1 MSEEEGTRAML
12 VDTHVHLNMHH
23 FDGDR
28 DETVARADRAGV
40 AEMVAVGYDR
50 SSLDQVIGLTDEFA
64 GVYAAVGIHPHEAT
78 DYDSELEEIIKK
90 YLLRK
95 KVLALGEI
103 GLDYYRDLSPR
114 DIQRDVF
121 KKQISAAL
129 YFGKPIVVHCRDAF
143 EDVVRILSEEGA
155 SDAGGIF
162 HAFGG
167 GVEEA
172 EEIFRLGFILGI
184 GGPLTYRN
192 SRLPRTLKSIPSSGF
207 VLETDCPYL
216 PPEPYRGRRNEPA
229 YIKIIA
235 EKCAEIKS
243 VFPRDIARATGRN
256 YRRCLHGEKSIPP
269 SIVYSIRDS
278 LYINP
283 TNTCTNNCRFCARRN
298 RNSELYGY
306 NLDLI
311 VEPQV
316 EETVQEVERALEE
329 DRYTEIVYCGYGEP
343 TTRLNFLLD
352 TAEALR
358 KHNLPLRL
366 NTNGQGNMINRRDIV
381 PELEERFD
389 RISISLNGYDRESY
403 NRLCRPDAG
412 GEAFDSVLD
421 FLRKAAASGM
431 ECTATAVNLPGLEI
445 ERCRKLVEG
454 IPGAGFRART
464 YQLAPPD

>member
-1 MSEEEGTRAML
+1 ML

-28 DETVARADRAGV
+28 EDAVARADRAGV
-40 AEMVAVGYDR
+40 SEMVAVGYDR
-50 SSLDQVIGLTDEFA
+50 DSLDQVIGLTEEFE
-64 GVYAAVGIHPHEAT
+64 GVYAAVGIHPHEAA
-78 DYDSELEEIIKK
+78 DYDSELEEMLKK

-114 DIQRDVF
+114 DLQRDVF
-121 KKQISAAL
+121 RKQISAAL
-129 YFGKPIVVHCRDAF
+129 YFGKPVVVHCRDAF
-143 EDVVRILSEEGA
+143 EDVVKILSEEGA
-155 SDAGGIF
+155 SDVGGIF

-172 EEIFRLGFILGI
+172 EEVYRLGFILGI

-192 SRLPRTLKSIPSSGF
+192 SILPETLKSLPSSGF

-216 PPEPYRGRRNEPA
+216 PPQPYRGKRNEPA
-229 YIKIIA
+229 YLKIIA
-235 EKCAEIKS
+235 ESCAEIKS
-243 VFPRDIARATGRN
+243 VFLRDIARATERN
-256 YRRCLHGEKSIPP
+256 YRRCLHKERNLPP

-283 TNTCTNNCRFCARRN
+283 TNTCTNNCDFCAGRKRKY
-298 RNSELYGY
+298 ELYGY

-311 VEPQV
+311 VEPEV
-316 EETVQEVERALEE
+316 EETVQEAEKQLEE
-329 DRYTEIVYCGYGEP
+329 GNYAEIVFCGYGEP
-343 TTRLNFLLD
+343 TTRLNFLLKA
-352 TAEALR
+352 AEALK

-381 PELEERFD
+381 PQLEELFD
-389 RISISLNGYDRESY
+389 RISVSINGYDRESY

-412 GEAFDSVLD
+412 GEAFDSVVD
-421 FLRKAAASGM
+421 FLRKSAASGM
-431 ECTATAVNLPGLEI
+431 ECTATVVNVPGLEI
-445 ERCRKLVEG
+445 GRCRELVEG
-454 IPGAGFRART
+454 IPGAGFRVRT
-464 YQLAPPD
+464 FQLLPPD

>member
-1 MSEEEGTRAML
+1 ML
-12 VDTHVHLNMHH
+12 VDTHVHLNMRH

-28 DETVARADRAGV
+28 EEVVDRADRAGV

-50 SSLDQVIGLTDEFA
+50 GSLDQVVRLTGEFA
-64 GVYAAVGIHPHEAT
+64 GVYAAVGIHPHEAS
-78 DYDSELEEIIKK
+78 DYDRELEERIKK

-114 DIQRDVF
+114 DLQRDVF
-121 KKQISAAL
+121 RKQISAAL

-143 EDVVRILSEEGA
+143 EDVVKILSEEGA
-155 SDAGGIF
+155 SDVGGIF

-172 EEIFRLGFILGI
+172 EEVYRLGFILGI

-192 SRLPRTLKSIPSSGF
+192 SGLPQTLKSLPSSGF

-216 PPEPYRGRRNEPA
+216 PPEPYRGKRNEPA
-229 YIKIIA
+229 YLKIIA
-235 EKCAEIKS
+235 ERSAEIKS
-243 VFPRDIARATGRN
+243 VFPRDIARATERN
-256 YRRCLHGEKSIPP
+256 YRRCLHGEKDIPP

-283 TNTCTNNCRFCARRN
+283 TNTCTNNCGFCARRN
-298 RNSELYGY
+298 RNNELYGY

-311 VEPQV
+311 VEPET
-316 EETVQEVERALEE
+316 EETVQEVQKQLEE
-329 DRYTEIVYCGYGEP
+329 GRYAEIVFCGYGEP
-343 TTRLNFLLD
+343 TTRLDFLLD
-352 TAEALR
+352 TADAL
-358 KHNLPLRL
+358 KKQNLPLRL

-381 PELEERFD
+381 PQLEERFD
-389 RISISLNGYDRESY
+389 RISVSINGYDRESY

-421 FLRKAAASGM
+421 FLRKAAASSM
-431 ECTATAVNLPGLEI
+431 RCTATAVSVPGLDI
-445 ERCRKLVEG
+445 ERCRELVEG
-454 IPGAGFRART
+454 IPGASFRART
-464 YQLAPPD
+464 FQLVQPD